1 MATFRFTVD
10 ADEELAST
18 LRRHLGARRFA
29 YNQCL
34 RAVKDALDRRRLD
47 ERTEVP
53 WSSFSLINWFNA
65 WKHTEEAGR
74 VCSVDPSGQAEICST
89 GLAWRNDVCAQ
100 VFEEA
105 AVDLGRALRA
115 HSAQRR
121 NERPG
126 PRVGFPRFNKKGRC
140 SESFRLRSKISPSG
154 RPSIRVGEGAP
165 RSVTLPVIG
174 AVPLREDTRR
184 LRRLVRPDAAGRSR
198 GRVCVATVKEH
209 RGRFVVL
216 LTCELPDFH
225 PARRH
230 PEARGAA
237 KVVVGL
243 DRGLTAYVVGATA
256 DREELV
262 RIGSRAPLARR
273 LPRLRKLSRAA
284 SRSCRGS
291 NNQQRNYRA
300 LRRLHHSVADRR
312 SDFLHRLSSELVQT
326 HDALC
331 IEDLAVANLVRNRY
345 LARAVAD
352 ASWGGLARLLAYKSA
367 WYGTELIVAPRFYP
381 SSKACSRC
389 GWLWKDMAFSDRVFS
404 CRACGVVC
412 DRDLNAAANL
422 AAFASAEH
430 ASEKKAP
437 DPQARAGSPTPVEG
451 PGAGRQIAG
460 GGTGPE
466 TSPSEKKQEPAS
478 ATSAA

>member
-18 LRRHLGARRFA
+18 LRRHMGARRFA

-34 RAVKDALDRRRLD
+34 CAVKDALERRRSD

-53 WSSFSLINWFNA
+53 WSPFSLINWFNA
-65 WKHTEEAGR
+65 WKHTEDAGR
-74 VCSVDPSGQAEICST
+74 VFSVDPSGQAEICST
-89 GLAWRNDVCAQ
+89 GLAWRKGVCAQ

-105 AVDLGRALRA
+105 AVDLGRTLLAY
-115 HSAQRR
+115 SAQRR

-126 PRVGFPRFNKKGRC
+126 PRLGFPQFKKKGRC
-140 SESFRLRSKISPSG
+140 TESFRLRSKISPGG

-174 AVPLREDTRR
+174 AVPVHEDTRR
-184 LRRLVRPDAAGRSR
+184 LRRLLRPDAAGQSR
-198 GRVCVATVKEH
+198 GRICVVTVKEH

-216 LTCELPDFH
+216 LTCALPDFH
-225 PARRH
+225 PGRRH

-243 DRGLTAYVVGATA
+243 DRGLTAYVVGAHA

-262 RIGSRAPLARR
+262 RIGSLAPLARR
-273 LPRLRKLSRAA
+273 LPRLRTLSRAA
-284 SRSCRGS
+284 SRSCGGS
-291 NNQQRNYRA
+291 KNQQKSYRA
-300 LRRLHHSVADRR
+300 LRRLHQSVADRR

-352 ASWGGLARLLAYKSA
+352 ASWGELSRLLAYKSA
-367 WYGTELIVAPRFYP
+367 WYGAELTVAPRFYP
-381 SSKACSRC
+381 STKTCSSC
-389 GWLWKDMAFSDRVFS
+389 GWMWKDMALSDRVFT
-404 CRACGVVC
+404 CRVCGLVC

-422 AAFASAEH
+422 AAFATAEH
-430 ASEKKAP
+430 VSEKKAP
-437 DPQARAGSPTPVEG
+437 GPTS
-451 PGAGRQIAG
+451 AGRVTNAC
-460 GGTGPE
+460 GGTRHW
-466 TSPSEKKQEPAS
+466 PSVRWRWNRTRDLA
-478 ATSAA
+478 